1 MWARKKSKYVL
12 HCAHLQF
19 SRLKNI
25 RWLITDEWCFFSCGL
40 KMLGKLALMHFIIS
54 SRWSFKHCAPSWDIN
69 TEIWKEEKK
78 YYTVK
83 KYSYLKLRRGQ
94 SVQRYSAHTHPP
106 ESKENLIVP
115 SPVKRFE
122 EIFGNFYLYVLRNSD
137 IPIPSPQTWPN
148 SMYDCIFLHF
158 KVFPSDI
165 SEEFSDIFVMGKTKI
180 FQKNKRQA
188 YIKFWREDQTTFM
201 WYDGVAGMQQEN

>member
-1 MWARKKSKYVL
+1 MCVQEFIVL
-12 HCAHLQF
+12 HHCAYLQF

-25 RWLITDEWCFFSCGL
+25 RWLITDEWCFFSWGL

-122 EIFGNFYLYVLRNSD
+122 EIFGNFISTFWE
-137 IPIPSPQTWPN
+137 IQTSPSPPLRLDPIQCMTE
-148 SMYDCIFLHF
+148 SSYTSKFF
-158 KVFPSDI
+158 QV
-165 SEEFSDIFVMGKTKI
+165 T
-180 FQKNKRQA
+180 FQKN
-188 YIKFWREDQTTFM
+188 FQTFLWWEKQKYFRKTR
-201 WYDGVAGMQQEN
+201 DRLT